1 MDTQGGANLPHYGDF
16 SFGNPFPELC
26 TDELCLVRGAAV
38 HNRQFYFMIASSLLR
53 KGLDFVDG
61 LHPSKRLP
69 DRIIDPI
76 CIAGDHRL

>member
-38 HNRQFYFMIASSLLR
+38 
-53 KGLDFVDG
+53 
-61 LHPSKRLP
+61 P
-69 DRIIDPI
+69 
-76 CIAGDHRL
+76 

>member
-26 TDELCLVRGAAV
+26 TDEFCLFRGAAV
-38 HNRQFYFMIASSLLR
+38 HNGKFHFLIAGRLLR
-53 KGLDFVDG
+53 KVFDFVDG

-69 DRIIDPI
+69 DRIINSI
-76 CIAGDHRL
+76 RVAGDHRL